1 MFRFC
6 LLFALAAMLIP
17 AGFANA
23 EETEAP
29 KSRISVGHTLVSNPS
44 FSFSYRSRSSY
55 YRPSYGHRPS
65 YSHPSHS
72 YHPSYSP
79 IYRGHS
85 YYPSYRPSYPSHSY
99 RPSYPSYSHRSHGH
113 GYGSYYSPRSGFHFN
128 NGKIHFDIR

>member
-17 AGFANA
+17 AGFTNA

-29 KSRISVGHTLVSNPS
+29 KSRIILGHTLASNPS

-65 YSHPSHS
+65 YSYPSHS
-72 YHPSYSP
+72 YRPSY
-79 IYRGHS
+79 
-85 YYPSYRPSYPSHSY
+85 SYPSHSY
-99 RPSYPSYSHRSHGH
+99 RPSYGHRSHGH

>member
-29 KSRISVGHTLVSNPS
+29 KSRIILGHTLVSNPS
-44 FSFSYRSRSSY
+44 FSFSYRSRTSY
-55 YRPSYGHRPS
+55 YRPSYPSYGHRPS
-65 YSHPSHS
+65 YSYPS
-72 YHPSYSP
+72 
-79 IYRGHS
+79 R
-85 YYPSYRPSYPSHSY
+85 SYRPNYSYPSRSYSYPSHSY
-99 RPSYPSYSHRSHGH
+99 RPSYPSYGHRSHGH